1 MNMQMRNHFFRPGNA
16 LRLSAALL
24 LAALAAGCAK
34 EPDSGIR
41 GTELLVV
48 GSALE
53 NPEGKPSAAAA
64 STRAAETNGVFTFGN
79 GDALGLFM
87 RGAAYADVD
96 NRKVV
101 YTKPGSAAGTWAIEG
116 SPILLNDQTAVVS
129 LVYPHTAGAAY
140 DNIPFTAGVYSPNKD
155 LLWKQQDVYAAVNEA
170 QVTQMKHALARVKF
184 VVKCDDPSDTSVP
197 DRFTGTGAVTSVSI
211 ADAGAGSNVIF
222 EDGVLDLSFTAPASP
237 VRGNRAGMLEDKT
250 AFTLSATGHTADF
263 LTLPIAAMSADLVG
277 LYIRVDGQILS
288 TSLPAAAPADK
299 WEAGSCYTYTVT
311 VKNKG
316 IEVTSSTVDNWT
328 DGTPGGSDVEKPV
341 PPAVGNYYY
350 SDGTMS
356 KTLKPGKTV
365 EGVVFWVNP
374 DNPQHYKVVGK
385 SQAAGKT
392 WGPNPSDFDKSY
404 DYNSIRMSY
413 NYVDAP
419 GRQSGFANRDF
430 LHRWIY
436 DRSANTA
443 GKTMADFPAFK
454 NCDDLG
460 KGWYLPALNELQ
472 YLCCALNGWDP
483 DVWKNAPS
491 VDPDRT
497 ARNAFNALLTAAGGD
512 IFDLP
517 DVYWSSVEKDNTQSY
532 VQYFDG
538 DRTGNSVAV
547 QAKDQTARVRCIR
560 QILPPPSVNDR
571 YYLDG
576 TTSKEWIYDIPLPGA
591 GLVIWVD
598 PADPAHFKVLS
609 LTDAQKNFSEE
620 RFDVGMGA
628 YAGIR
633 DGSRD
638 GDVDSPARVS
648 GKTNREILGRWIAD
662 NSANTGGKTI
672 ADFPAFEYC
681 DRMGREWYLPAV
693 NELQYLY
700 CISNNAAPVTWTNIR
715 DAPAQNRDAQSAFN
729 SLFGR
734 DGVGISDVD
743 KVYVSSTEYSN
754 YQAWQIIIDNGLTDA
769 REKNGNP
776 SARCIRDVQQ

>member
-53 NPEGKPSAAAA
+53 NPAKEPFAAAPP

-129 LVYPHTAGAAY
+129 LVYPHTAGAVY
-140 DNIPFTAGVYSPNKD
+140 GNIPFAAGVYSPDKD

-328 DGTPGGSDVEKPV
+328 DGTPGGSDVEKPA
-341 PPAVGNYYY
+341 PPAVGDYYY
-350 SDGTMS
+350 SDGTTS

-365 EGVVFWVNP
+365 EGVVFWVN
-374 DNPQHYKVVGK
+374 D
-385 SQAAGKT
+385 T
-392 WGPNPSDFDKSY
+392 
-404 DYNSIRMSY
+404 
-413 NYVDAP
+413 
-419 GRQSGFANRDF
+419 
-430 LHRWIY
+430 
-436 DRSANTA
+436 
-443 GKTMADFPAFK
+443 
-454 NCDDLG
+454 
-460 KGWYLPALNELQ
+460 
-472 YLCCALNGWDP
+472 DP
-483 DVWKNAPS
+483 W
-491 VDPDRT
+491 
-497 ARNAFNALLTAAGGD
+497 
-512 IFDLP
+512 
-517 DVYWSSVEKDNTQSY
+517 
-532 VQYFDG
+532 
-538 DRTGNSVAV
+538 
-547 QAKDQTARVRCIR
+547 
-560 QILPPPSVNDR
+560 
-571 YYLDG
+571 
-576 TTSKEWIYDIPLPGA
+576 
-591 GLVIWVD
+591 
-598 PADPAHFKVLS
+598 HFK
-609 LTDAQKNFSEE
+609 AAAIKEEQKAWSTSS
-620 RFDVGMGA
+620 FDVGTGA
-628 YAGIR
+628 YSGIR
-633 DGSRD
+633 PSSV
-638 GDVDSPARVS
+638 DVDDPARLN
-648 GKTNREILGRWIAD
+648 GRTNREILGRWIAD
-662 NSANTGGKTI
+662 ISANTTGKTI

-681 DRMGREWYLPAV
+681 DGMGGGSGWYLPAINELQCLCCV
-693 NELQYLY
+693 SYGADPVLWTFGYFPFVADAAARAAFNALFTAAGGDAFGDELRFSSTEEDRSYFWSVYFSDGYLGFGADTEKPNEYKVRCIREIVPLRPAVKDYYYSDGTFSTEFDATKTAEGVIFWVDPDDPMHYKVISKQETRGTYCWGPKPSDFSGSEYAGIRVAADTNVNDDGRQSGKANREIVGRWLDNNPGKTIADFPAFKYCDDMGVGWYVPALNELQYLWCALY
-700 CISNNAAPVTWTNIR
+700 GKDPAPWTGSRSDTDNAASTV
-715 DAPAQNRDAQSAFN
+715 FN
-729 SLFGR
+729 GLLTTMG
-734 DGVGISDVD
+734 GVVLDIYSSGF
-743 KVYVSSTEYSN
+743 YWSSTEK
-754 YQAWQIIIDNGLTDA
+754 DNDQSYILFLGGEGAYPYNKDDVYTYL
-769 REKNGNP
+769 
-776 SARCIRDVQQ
+776 RCIKEIN